1 MAKGFLYRFCMC
13 IMGRKGFIVLWKAAL
28 SNHGSPRVVVTRRT
42 TTDQGPRRNITG
54 VDTRSRV
61 TEDEAG
67 WAEHGQEQ
75 DLEKIPRN
83 GGIPWSPR
91 ISFWHRIRGNGKG
104 TKEIGNGHDAGG
116 FVNTTGG
123 E

>member
-13 IMGRKGFIVLWKAAL
+13 MMGRKGFIVLWKAAL

-42 TTDQGPRRNITG
+42 TTDQGPRRSITA

-67 WAEHGQEQ
+67 WAEQGREQ
-75 DLEKIPRN
+75 DLEKIPRY
-83 GGIPWSPR
+83 GGIPMVTADFILAQDQGKRQRDKGNRKWS
-91 ISFWHRIRGNGKG
+91 
-104 TKEIGNGHDAGG
+104 
-116 FVNTTGG
+116 
-123 E
+123 